1 MSNRTKNTII
11 NPTKR
16 SFSTLQSLLTLPL
29 HESGRGQQYQQ
40 FTPLLYR
47 GQWKAKCLQVNYH
60 IYDSSDQPPEEGNRG
75 G

>member
-1 MSNRTKNTII
+1 MSNKEINVHIYTI
-11 NPTKR
+11 KR
-16 SFSTLQSLLTLPL
+16 PLSTLQSLLTLPL
-29 HESGRGQQYQQ
+29 HESGRAQQYQQ